1 MASVEEKQ
9 KPGGLVNGG
18 SNVIDSMKLLKE
30 MQDTGVKK
38 PINSELWHACA
49 GPLVTLPQVGNLVY
63 YFPQGHSEQVCLF
76 VFKAAA
82 YMHFTPTGKSAIFG
96 RNALVGIDLFEVA
109 VSTNRSPTTQIPNYP
124 NLPTQLLCQVH
135 NVTLHADKETDEIY
149 AQMSLQCVNSEK
161 DVIPIPDFGLKPSK
175 HPTEFFCKTLTA
187 SDTSTHGGFS
197 VPRRAAEKLF
207 PQLDY
212 SMQPPTQELVVR
224 DLHDNTWTFR
234 HIYRGQPKRHLLTTG
249 WSMFVG
255 AKRLRAGDA
264 VLFIRDEK
272 SQLLLGVRR
281 ANRQQT
287 TLPSS
292 VLSADSMH
300 IGILAAAAHAAANR
314 SPFTIF
320 YNPRACPSEFVI
332 PMPKYRKAVY
342 GTQLTIGMRF
352 GIMFETEE
360 STKRRYMGTIIGIS
374 DIDPL
379 RWPNSKWRSLQVEWD
394 EPGCGDKQNRVSPW
408 EIETPESLFIFPSLT
423 ANLKRPF
430 HSAFI
435 GAPPEWDSLMNQPF
449 LRVPGNPHGEFQCP
463 SIPSMW
469 SEQLLKM
476 LAKPHG
482 MMTPNSM
489 QEMKDVSF
497 QEPKSLMQPAINQ
510 KPEMMGAQDVCLQGN
525 THSQSFTS
533 QPYIT
538 NQSNSL
544 PGKPNI
550 SGNLTSPGAGH
561 EMSKLDSVPAA
572 NKSGQCRLEGQ
583 LIEEKLSGKPANT
596 QSVNNDFMVTSQIGG
611 SVPLQMSPCGTQSRL
626 ETHGLQNQLVDASQI
641 ESTNANAFALLQYT
655 NQVDFSPYPMMC
667 PSPTGSF
674 RNTGSLS
681 MFKKPDQSPMSEVG
695 YPMLPSVGQELW
707 DGQFSN
713 PKCAVS
719 GANLP
724 VMLPHQD
731 MSNLQY
737 SSNALKDLSD
747 DNHNQSDVYSC
758 LNLDGSNSGS
768 TVIDPSVSSTILD
781 DFSALKNM
789 DFPNPSDYIVGGF
802 CSTQDVQS
810 QITSASL
817 AESQN
822 FSIQEYADNSG
833 GASSS
838 NLDFDDNNL
847 LQQNSFQ
854 QVTPRFRTYT
864 KIQKAGSV
872 GRSIDVSSFKAYNQ
886 LRSEIERMFGLEG
899 LLNDPGSGWKL
910 VYVDFESDVLLVGDD
925 PWEVCAMHKDSIA
938 VGGEADGRGGN
949 AAAQLC
955 GIRRY
960 LIYTVFAF
968 SSQKCFDLTCANVE
982 SDKDVVLKKL
992 PLLFTHLG
1000 FCNTEVENHQPER
1013 PPKTEFESISHPAPH
1028 PPRSPPS
1035 TQDSTP
1041 KPLDTSRKS
1050 LTGAGARRRGFCQS
1064 ATSTAPRP
1072 SDRLDESQR
1081 PSPLQQSPS
1090 AGHGLFGSGR
1100 RFNTEKFR
1108 GNCARW
1114 RLNPAAEAEAN
1125 RRREQKRG
1133 LLRVDGIE
1141 ERRAVASTLLNNL
1154 FRVFSVACSKAGLQV
1169 DLQFELFDDNCKVSG
1184 ALSPHDVR
1192 MLLCIC
1198 WIFSCDSRMR
1208 ECRAEL
1214 LQQFVHARLCYLT
1227 APEEKSEPSCSSSAH
1242 ESSSLEISKIRLLI
1256 PGRAWAISLTLRDL
1270 LLMQRKAMDSFMR
1283 SYPQG
1288 FLPTEASV
1296 FQVEVWG
1303 LGGRSARQV
1312 QATHQKREEI
1322 FTDQRRKID
1331 LKTFSN
1337 WEDSPEK
1344 KMMMMDMMSNPNAL
1358 VIGNNNG
1365 PLLAGLAE
1373 HLLRLKDAALVEDE
1387 GADVLRWGGGGVE
1400 GLLDAVGEGN
1410 GDLGR
1415 EIVGAALDL
1424 DLAAG
1429 VGLLGLACVA
1439 LSKELHAGRQSRV

>member
-49 GPLVTLPQVGNLVY
+49 GPLVTLPQVGSLVY
-63 YFPQGHSEQVCLF
+63 YFPQGHSEQ
-76 VFKAAA
+76 
-82 YMHFTPTGKSAIFG
+82 
-96 RNALVGIDLFEVA
+96 VA

-332 PMPKYRKAVY
+332 PLAKYRKAVF
-342 GTQLTIGMRF
+342 GTQLSIGMRF

-408 EIETPESLFIFPSLT
+408 EVETPESLFIFPSLT
-423 ANLKRPF
+423 ANMKRPF

-435 GAPPEWDSLMNQPF
+435 GAPPPEWDSLMN
-449 LRVPGNPHGEFQCP
+449 
-463 SIPSMW
+463 
-469 SEQLLKM
+469 
-476 LAKPHG
+476 
-482 MMTPNSM
+482 
-489 QEMKDVSF
+489 
-497 QEPKSLMQPAINQ
+497 
-510 KPEMMGAQDVCLQGN
+510 
-525 THSQSFTS
+525 
-533 QPYIT
+533 
-538 NQSNSL
+538 
-544 PGKPNI
+544 
-550 SGNLTSPGAGH
+550 
-561 EMSKLDSVPAA
+561 
-572 NKSGQCRLEGQ
+572 
-583 LIEEKLSGKPANT
+583 
-596 QSVNNDFMVTSQIGG
+596 G
-611 SVPLQMSPCGTQSRL
+611 SVPFQTSPCGTQSRL
-626 ETHGLQNQLVDASQI
+626 EAHSLQTPTVDPSHA
-641 ESTNANAFALLQYT
+641 ESTIANAS
-655 NQVDFSPYPMMC
+655 VDFSPYPMMC
-667 PSPTGSF
+667 PSPPPGLF

-681 MFKKPDQSPMSEVG
+681 VFKKPDQSPMSSEVA
-695 YPMLPSVGQELW
+695 YSMMLPSVGQELW

-713 PKCAVS
+713 PKCA
-719 GANLP
+719 ALP
-724 VMLPHQD
+724 VLLPHHD
-731 MSNLQY
+731 ISNFQY
-737 SSNALKDLSD
+737 GSNVLKDLSD
-747 DNHNQSDVYSC
+747 DKHNQSDIYSC

-768 TVIDPSVSSTILD
+768 TVIDPSSVSSTILD

-789 DFPNPSDYIVGGF
+789 DFSNPSDYMVGGF

-817 AESQN
+817 ADSRT
-822 FSIQEYADNSG
+822 FSVQEYADNSG

-838 NLDFDDNNL
+838 NVDFDDI
-847 LQQNSFQ
+847 LQQSSFQ

-872 GRSIDVSSFKAYNQ
+872 GRSIDVSSFKTYNQ

-925 PWEVCAMHKDSIA
+925 PWEEF
-938 VGGEADGRGGN
+938 VGCVRCIRILSPAEVKQMGEEGMQLLNSAAGRGI
-949 AAAQLC
+949 QLE
-955 GIRRY
+955 Y
-960 LIYTVFAF
+960 
-968 SSQKCFDLTCANVE
+968 
-982 SDKDVVLKKL
+982 
-992 PLLFTHLG
+992 
-1000 FCNTEVENHQPER
+1000 
-1013 PPKTEFESISHPAPH
+1013 
-1028 PPRSPPS
+1028 
-1035 TQDSTP
+1035 
-1041 KPLDTSRKS
+1041 
-1050 LTGAGARRRGFCQS
+1050 
-1064 ATSTAPRP
+1064 
-1072 SDRLDESQR
+1072 
-1081 PSPLQQSPS
+1081 
-1090 AGHGLFGSGR
+1090 
-1100 RFNTEKFR
+1100 
-1108 GNCARW
+1108 
-1114 RLNPAAEAEAN
+1114 
-1125 RRREQKRG
+1125 
-1133 LLRVDGIE
+1133 
-1141 ERRAVASTLLNNL
+1141 
-1154 FRVFSVACSKAGLQV
+1154 
-1169 DLQFELFDDNCKVSG
+1169 
-1184 ALSPHDVR
+1184 
-1192 MLLCIC
+1192 
-1198 WIFSCDSRMR
+1198 
-1208 ECRAEL
+1208 
-1214 LQQFVHARLCYLT
+1214 
-1227 APEEKSEPSCSSSAH
+1227 
-1242 ESSSLEISKIRLLI
+1242 
-1256 PGRAWAISLTLRDL
+1256 
-1270 LLMQRKAMDSFMR
+1270 
-1283 SYPQG
+1283 
-1288 FLPTEASV
+1288 
-1296 FQVEVWG
+1296 
-1303 LGGRSARQV
+1303 
-1312 QATHQKREEI
+1312 
-1322 FTDQRRKID
+1322 
-1331 LKTFSN
+1331 
-1337 WEDSPEK
+1337 
-1344 KMMMMDMMSNPNAL
+1344 
-1358 VIGNNNG
+1358 
-1365 PLLAGLAE
+1365 
-1373 HLLRLKDAALVEDE
+1373 
-1387 GADVLRWGGGGVE
+1387 
-1400 GLLDAVGEGN
+1400 
-1410 GDLGR
+1410 
-1415 EIVGAALDL
+1415 
-1424 DLAAG
+1424 
-1429 VGLLGLACVA
+1429 
-1439 LSKELHAGRQSRV
+1439 